1 MFIGI
6 PVFNGFILFENAV
19 FKGEQKTSLGTAF
32 LLGILTGVL
41 YNDIKV
47 KHYFILK
54 ETCALHNGKG
64 EENMNTIELLDKLQ
78 RQAMNDEKLRK
89 ELLRTRQAENPLGE
103 FCRKCR
109 ELGYEIYEMELVT
122 AGEEF
127 YAEMKRSTNGGGE
140 NSPKLEG
147 EDDFYEM
154 FLASMEEEE
163 EYEQN
168 KKK

>member
-1 MFIGI
+1 
-6 PVFNGFILFENAV
+6 
-19 FKGEQKTSLGTAF
+19 
-32 LLGILTGVL
+32 
-41 YNDIKV
+41 
-47 KHYFILK
+47 
-54 ETCALHNGKG
+54 
-64 EENMNTIELLDKLQ
+64 MNTIELLDKLQ
-78 RQAMNDEKLRK
+78 RQAMSDEKLRK
-89 ELLRTRQAENPLGE
+89 ELLETRKAKSPLGA
-103 FCRKCR
+103 FCKKCR

-163 EYEQN
+163 EYEQS

>member
-1 MFIGI
+1 
-6 PVFNGFILFENAV
+6 
-19 FKGEQKTSLGTAF
+19 
-32 LLGILTGVL
+32 
-41 YNDIKV
+41 
-47 KHYFILK
+47 
-54 ETCALHNGKG
+54 
-64 EENMNTIELLDKLQ
+64 MNTLELLDKLQ
-78 RQAMNDEKLRK
+78 RQAIQDEKLRK
-89 ELLRTRQAENPLGE
+89 ELLATRQAENPLGA

-163 EYEQN
+163 ENEQGQ
-168 KKK
+168 KK

>member
-1 MFIGI
+1 MKCS
-6 PVFNGFILFENAV
+6 VQRRT
-19 FKGEQKTSLGTAF
+19 KKTSLGAAF
-32 LLGILTGVL
+32 LLGILPGVL
-41 YNDIKV
+41 YNDTKV
-47 KHYFILK
+47 GKHIFYADRKRCL
-54 ETCALHNGKG
+54 LNRKG
-64 EENMNTIELLDKLQ
+64 AKDMNAIELLDKLQ
-78 RQAMNDEKLRK
+78 RQAMSDEKLRK
-89 ELLRTRQAENPLGE
+89 ELLETRKAENPLGA
-103 FCRKCR
+103 FCKKCR

-163 EYEQN
+163 EHEQN
-168 KKK
+168 KEK